1 MRKWE
6 NLEISK
12 LTWVRRKKS
21 VACATE
27 ILQIFKKIKQI
38 GNKLPKNLAQ
48 ITRIARIVFYLTID
62 NWQLIIEKCD
72 GHELATAL
80 LDFTDYN
87 INTTVNQYW
96 YI

>member
-1 MRKWE
+1 MRVWCKE
-6 NLEISK
+6 
-12 LTWVRRKKS
+12 S
-21 VACATE
+21 VAYATE
-27 ILQIFKKIKQI
+27 ILQIFEKIKQI
-38 GNKLPKNLAQ
+38 GNKLPLGIYSAMP
-48 ITRIARIVFYLTID
+48 ARKLQTDYTDCTDSLSFD
-62 NWQLIIEKCD
+62 NWQLIIDKGD